1 MEDSQPHSKQA
12 PSNGSKPILSRDEL
26 ENLATADLMALTEL
40 PECSETIG
48 GYRQALDLKLWMD
61 FVQTRLSDVERELIR
76 NNRLDLSSLNGKW
89 DVYIL
94 DAAQRWGARLLLSHL
109 VMRRVWSW
117 QCGETDG
124 IRKLNNLFDEMYH
137 SARVG
142 LRQAKGRVT
151 DSHRD
156 RKPDF
161 VDELTELQI
170 QVRHGWPDSA
180 AEVRQL
186 VADAIDA
193 TPMRFP
199 YLKTN
204 KTSVLLMLRD
214 DDTALR
220 FRGKGFSRMKG
231 DLTPTK
237 FYELWVA
244 SGNNRDPETVR
255 QDLYPR

>member
-1 MEDSQPHSKQA
+1 MEESQPHGKQA
-12 PSNGSKPILSRDEL
+12 PANSSKPILSIDEL
-26 ENLATADLMALTEL
+26 GDLATLDLIALREL

-61 FVQTRLSDVERELIR
+61 FVQTRLSDAERELVR
-76 NNRLDLSSLNGKW
+76 NNRLGLSSLNGKW

-124 IRKLNNLFDEMYH
+124 IRKLKNLFHEMYH

-161 VDELTELQI
+161 VNELTELQI

-186 VADAIDA
+186 VADTIDA
-193 TPMRFP
+193 TPGRFQ

-204 KTSVLLMLRD
+204 QKSLLLMLSD

-220 FRGKGFSRMKG
+220 FRGEGLSRMKG

-244 SGNNRDPETVR
+244 SETNRDPESVR
-255 QDLYPR
+255 QDLYPK